1 MRLSQTPEDISDH
14 QRRVSDPRRI
24 NLGVGAAWMS
34 GKLEPR
40 AWPGENRWGFGAP
53 VTPRYPQ
60 VGQPPNYTGAAGRGG
75 PGRSFVQ
82 STTTGRLNEI
92 VQLYQAGSISTP
104 EQVVQRIMTALRV
117 DRNTALTYYNTIR
130 SRLIKKAPTLP
141 GRADKKGERNGVLR
155 ESRPPD
161 IRPGKDPYPTRT
173 PVRPQDALPAGKT
186 YGGRTTITKHRSGET
201 DRPEEARIIA
211 GWDVEN
217 QGSVTAKASLRLRM
231 GATRILATSIPVDV
245 VAGSQR
251 PLALRWSI
259 PSDMAIGGHSLSLDI
274 MQTWQVDGSTH
285 RKLVAVHE
293 VTVSVVEGRRATSPF
308 MWARQPEDVDLDI
321 GI

>member
-60 VGQPPNYTGAAGRGG
+60 VGQPPNYTGGAGRGG

-141 GRADKKGERNGVLR
+141 
-155 ESRPPD
+155 
-161 IRPGKDPYPTRT
+161 
-173 PVRPQDALPAGKT
+173 VRPQDALPAEKT
-186 YGGRTTITKHRSGET
+186 YGGRTTITKHRSGEA
-201 DRPEEARIIA
+201 DRPEESRIIA

-293 VTVSVVEGRRATSPF
+293 VTVSVVEFSG
-308 MWARQPEDVDLDI
+308 E
-321 GI
+321 

>member
-1 MRLSQTPEDISDH
+1 
-14 QRRVSDPRRI
+14 
-24 NLGVGAAWMS
+24 
-34 GKLEPR
+34 
-40 AWPGENRWGFGAP
+40 
-53 VTPRYPQ
+53 
-60 VGQPPNYTGAAGRGG
+60 
-75 PGRSFVQ
+75 
-82 STTTGRLNEI
+82 LNEI

-117 DRNTALTYYNTIR
+117 DRNTALRHYNTIR
-130 SRLIKKAPTLP
+130 SRLI
-141 GRADKKGERNGVLR
+141 KKGERNGVLR

-161 IRPGKDPYPTRT
+161 IRPGKDPYPART
-173 PVRPQDALPAGKT
+173 PVRPQDALPAEKT
-186 YGGRTTITKHRSGET
+186 YGGRTTITKHRSGEA
-201 DRPEEARIIA
+201 DRPEESRIIA